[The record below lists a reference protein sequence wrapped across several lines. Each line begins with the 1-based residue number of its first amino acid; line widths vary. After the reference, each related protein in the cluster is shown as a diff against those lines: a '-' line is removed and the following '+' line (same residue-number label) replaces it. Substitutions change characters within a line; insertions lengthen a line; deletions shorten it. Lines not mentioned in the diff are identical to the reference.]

1 MNNWTNEEAK
11 KALDTIRKK
20 ALTDESFFELCL
32 KDPKKAVKEV
42 AGKDLPDNFKLK
54 FIENK
59 TDEMI
64 VVLPTPLKKNAE
76 LSEEEL
82 ENVAGGLCVHTGEC
96 TKKCKK

>member
-32 KDPKKAVKEV
+32 KNPKKAVKEV
-42 AGKDLPDNFKLK
+42 VGKDVPDNFKLK

-59 TDEMI
+59 ADEII
-64 VVLPTPLKKNAE
+64 VVLPTPVKKNKT

-82 ENVAGGLCVHTGEC
+82 DSVAGGVATWITTRLCL
-96 TKKCKK
+96 